1 MVVWR
6 ELGGGEMVSQCFME
20 TEFQEDDEK
29 GLEMDNGLRRPHS
42 SVNVCRQASE
52 LYAEK
57 ELRW

>member
-1 MVVWR
+1 M
-6 ELGGGEMVSQCFME
+6 GSQCFME

-29 GLEMDNGLRRPHS
+29 GLEMDNGLRRLHN
-42 SVNVCRQASE
+42 SVNVCQASE

>member
-1 MVVWR
+1 MVVWQ
-6 ELGGGEMVSQCFME
+6 ELGGGEMGSQCFME

-29 GLEMDNGLRRPHS
+29 GLEMDNGLRRLHN
-42 SVNVCRQASE
+42 SVNVCQASK